1 MKTYSKKTKWL
12 KFSGFALGTVIL
24 LLASFSMV
32 GSTGSGGQGK
42 TITALTLQNADI
54 HSVLS
59 FLADYGGVNIVASP
73 QVNTSITM
81 TLQEVTWRQAL
92 DILLKTYSLSGVEE
106 PGYIRVIPTQDYM
119 NEQMQI
125 EKHKSDQK
133 TLIGLETEVIS
144 VRHGTASD
152 MVKSVKAVLSQRGT
166 VDTDD
171 RTNSLVI
178 RDIPENIEKVKELVK
193 TLDKET
199 DQIKI
204 STRLLEIESGAL
216 TELGIDWSIISR
228 KSADLLEEAKP
239 EASFNQ
245 KGNKVS
251 DPIGTF
257 TYATAQ
263 EDFDLEATVSALV
276 SSNKGKIV
284 AHPEITTVDNKEAF
298 IQMGQK
304 IPIKQFDQ
312 SGNVVITFTE
322 VGTILRVIPH
332 ITSENRILLKLKP
345 ERSSYTFDANG
356 VIINTNNAET
366 NVVVENGQTA
376 VIGGLTT
383 QEETKNYTGLP
394 ILKDIPLVGYLFRY
408 TRKQIVN
415 RDLIIFVTPTIV
427 TEQMHGSI
435 NSPSHQGTEKE

>member
-1 MKTYSKKTKWL
+1 MKAYSKKPKWL
-12 KFSGFALGTVIL
+12 KLSGFALGTAIL

-73 QVNTSITM
+73 QVNTTVTM

-92 DILLKTYSLSGVEE
+92 DILLQTYSLSGVEE
-106 PGYIRVIPTQDYM
+106 PGYIRVIPTQDYI

-125 EKHKSDQK
+125 EKSKADQK
-133 TLIGLETEVIS
+133 TLITLETEVIPIK
-144 VRHGTASD
+144 HGTASD
-152 MVKSVKAVLSQRGT
+152 IVKSVKTILSQRGT

-178 RDIPENIEKVKELVK
+178 RDIPENIERVKELVNI
-193 TLDKET
+193 LDKET

-204 STRLLEIESGAL
+204 STRLLEIESGKL
-216 TELGIDWSIISR
+216 SELGINWSIISR
-228 KSADLLEEAKP
+228 KSADLLEGAKA
-239 EASFNQ
+239 EASFDQ
-245 KGNKVS
+245 KANKVS
-251 DPIGTF
+251 DAIGTF

-263 EDFDLEATVSALV
+263 TDFDLEATISALV

-304 IPIKQFDQ
+304 IPIKEFDQ

-322 VGTILRVIPH
+322 VGTILRVTPH

-383 QEETKNYTGLP
+383 QEEIKNHTGLP
-394 ILKDIPLVGYLFRY
+394 ILKDIPLIGYLFRY
-408 TRKQIVN
+408 TKTQLTN
-415 RDLIIFVTPTIV
+415 HDLVIFVTPTIV
-427 TEQMHGSI
+427 TEQMHSST
-435 NSPSHQGTEKE
+435 NSPK